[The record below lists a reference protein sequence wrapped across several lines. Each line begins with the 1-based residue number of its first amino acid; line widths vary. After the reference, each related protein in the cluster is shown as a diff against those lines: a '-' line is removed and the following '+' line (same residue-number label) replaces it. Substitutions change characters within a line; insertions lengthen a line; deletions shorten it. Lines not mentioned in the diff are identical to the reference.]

1 MTDLSLRLVIR
12 GRVQGVGFRYWM
24 TREAEKRGL
33 NGWVLNLSDGSVEAL
48 ISGPDAAVQDLI
60 EASRRGPRLSHV
72 ESIEQNPA
80 DAPAQS
86 GFQQFR

>member
-24 TREAEKRGL
+24 TREAERRRL
-33 NGWVLNLSDGSVEAL
+33 NGWVRNLPDGSVEAL
-48 ISGPDAAVQDLI
+48 VSGPDAVVQDMI

-72 ESIEQNPA
+72 DSIEQSPA
-80 DAPAQS
+80 DAPVQS
-86 GFQQFR
+86 GFQQIR